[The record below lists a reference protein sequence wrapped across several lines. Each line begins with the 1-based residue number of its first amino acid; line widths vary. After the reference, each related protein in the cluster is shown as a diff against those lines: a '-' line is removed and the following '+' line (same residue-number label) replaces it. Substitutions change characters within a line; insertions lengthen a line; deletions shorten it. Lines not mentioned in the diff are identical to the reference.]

1 MRRTSQRTRLVAV
14 LSNTK
19 DLPSTRCA
27 ATAAREPYSM
37 RSLTRPAARVAVVAL
52 GIVAGCR
59 SSSPAP
65 TPAPVPVVA
74 TPVRSR
80 YATGEDV
87 IAAMHARYAGK
98 WYRTLT
104 FTQKTSRLQA
114 DGKWNVQTWYEALD
128 LPGKLRIDFDP
139 ISAGN
144 GVLYVRDSA
153 FTVTN
158 GRALRG
164 TPSINPL
171 LLLGFDVYGNPPART
186 AALLRKEGFDL
197 TQVHPDTFQRRP
209 MLVVGAR
216 KGDLRR
222 KQFWIDAENL
232 VFIRTIEPARDTTK
246 VQEVRFLNY
255 ERRGDAWV
263 SPRVEIHTDG
273 KLVFHEDYSD
283 MRTDVDLDDALFD
296 PTKWRSAKHWAVSK

>member
-1 MRRTSQRTRLVAV
+1 
-14 LSNTK
+14 
-19 DLPSTRCA
+19 
-27 ATAAREPYSM
+27 M
-37 RSLTRPAARVAVVAL
+37 RSTTRPAALIAVLSL
-52 GIVAGCR
+52 GLFAACR
-59 SSSPAP
+59 SSAPAP
-65 TPAPVPVVA
+65 APEPAPVVVA
-74 TPVRSR
+74 PVRTS
-80 YATGEDV
+80 YTTGEGV

-98 WYRTLT
+98 WYHTLT

-144 GVLYVRDSA
+144 GVLYARDSA

-186 AALLRKEGFDL
+186 AALLRREGFDL
-197 TQVHPDTFQRRP
+197 AQVHTDSFQHRP

-216 KGDLRR
+216 KGDLHR

-232 VFIRTIEPARDTTK
+232 VFIRTLEPARDTTK

-255 ERRGDAWV
+255 EPRGNAWV

-273 KLVFHEDYSD
+273 KLVLTEEYSD

-296 PTKWRSAKHWAVSK
+296 PAKWRTAKHWKSIK

>member
-1 MRRTSQRTRLVAV
+1 
-14 LSNTK
+14 
-19 DLPSTRCA
+19 
-27 ATAAREPYSM
+27 M
-37 RSLTRPAARVAVVAL
+37 RSITPLAARVAVL
-52 GIVAGCR
+52 GLGVLAACR
-59 SSSPAP
+59 SSSPSP
-65 TPAPVPVVA
+65 TREPAPVVA
-74 TPVRSR
+74 APAR
-80 YATGEDV
+80 TGYSTGDDV

-98 WYRTLT
+98 WYHTLT

-114 DGKWNVQTWYEALD
+114 DGKWNVQTWYEAMD

-164 TPSINPL
+164 IPSINPL

-197 TQVHPDTFQRRP
+197 TQVRIDTFQRRP
-209 MLVVGAR
+209 MIVVGAR
-216 KGDLRR
+216 KGDLHR

-232 VFIRTIEPARDTTK
+232 VFIRTLEPARDSTK

-255 ERRGDAWV
+255 ERRGDAWIA
-263 SPRVEIHTDG
+263 PRVEIHTDG
-273 KLVFHEDYSD
+273 KLVFYEDYSD
-283 MRTDVDLDDALFD
+283 MRTDVPLDDALFE
-296 PTKWRSAKHWAVSK
+296 PAKWKTAKHWTRP